1 MKCCPNLFGL
11 NRIEEYTVNNL
22 VAGLVSSF
30 ISSLLYNLSSFLST
44 PYTFRVPLTISFK
57 ALREGEYNYNVQCNV
72 KRKPTPVTLNIKAE
86 GYSISV
92 DVECDTEDGSTVML
106 TENKT
111 AIRKIDMGTVS
122 HLNQFYCDVPFDFK
136 INVLPRYCTSKAS
149 YTF

>member
-1 MKCCPNLFGL
+1 M
-11 NRIEEYTVNNL
+11 
-22 VAGLVSSF
+22 
-30 ISSLLYNLSSFLST
+30 
-44 PYTFRVPLTISFK
+44 
-57 ALREGEYNYNVQCNV
+57 

-122 HLNQFYCDVPFDFK
+122 HLNQFYCDVPFEFK
-136 INVLPRYCTSKAS
+136 INEHSDIVFQKPHTLTALITYIRIDILNGILWPHMYVHIHTYLKV
-149 YTF
+149 